1 MVFLDVMTDEHFMKR
16 ALQLA
21 RRAGGRT
28 SPNPMVGAVLVKKG
42 EVIEEDYHRRA
53 GTPHAEAL
61 VLTRAGRKSRGA
73 TLYVTLEP
81 CSHKDKRT
89 PPCSDA
95 IIQTGIRKVVVAMED
110 PNPRVSGRGM
120 RRLSR
125 AGIQVS
131 VGVLQQE
138 ARNLNEAYIKYITAG
153 IPFVTLKTAM
163 TLDGKIATPLG
174 QSKWITG
181 KKARTLVHRTRSN
194 VDAVIT
200 AIGTVKADNPE
211 LTARV
216 RGGRNPKRVVID
228 PNLDISDDARILE
241 QPPETILVTRVRGA
255 KAARFSQSGLRMLF
269 FEGSLSL
276 AWLLKELAD
285 LEVMSVLIEGGASL
299 NGHAFRESVVDRVM
313 VFISPKIIGG
323 RQSVPAVGGGFFRSL
338 EHACRVEGARVRHVG
353 EDILVEGRVLCPKQA
368 R

>member
-1 MVFLDVMTDEHFMKR
+1 MVFLDAMTPEHFMKR

-21 RRAGGRT
+21 RRADGRT

-42 EVIEEDYHRRA
+42 EIVAEDYHRKA
-53 GTPHAEAL
+53 GSPHAEAL
-61 VLTRAGRKSRGA
+61 VIKRAGGHARGA

-81 CSHKDKRT
+81 CSHRDKRT

-95 IIQTGIRKVVVAMED
+95 IIEAGIRNVFVAMED
-110 PNPRVSGRGM
+110 PNPRVSGRGI
-120 RRLSR
+120 RKLSR
-125 AGIQVS
+125 AGIDVS
-131 VGVLQQE
+131 VGAMEEE
-138 ARNLNEAYIKYITAG
+138 ARSLNEAYIKYIATR

-163 TLDGKIATPLG
+163 TLDGKIATPEG

-181 KKARTLVHRTRSN
+181 KKARTLVHRTRSS
-194 VDAVIT
+194 VDAVVT
-200 AIGTVKADNPE
+200 AIGTVKADDPE
-211 LTARV
+211 LTARI
-216 RGGRNPKRVVID
+216 RGGRNPRRVVID
-228 PNLDISDDARILE
+228 PNLDISEDARILE

-276 AWLLKELAD
+276 GWLLKELGG
-285 LEVMSVLIEGGASL
+285 LEIMSVLIEGGASL

-323 RQSVPAVGGGFFRSL
+323 RQSIPAVGGVFFRSL
-338 EHACRVEGARVRHVG
+338 ENACRVKDARIRHIG
-353 EDILVEGRVLCPKQA
+353 EDILVEGRVLCPEQT